1 MNGDFVWP
9 EGIAKAVTHMLPAC
23 RGIVQPNK
31 MISYLV
37 DLQTVRVLDLLN
49 GATAASISHD
59 ARVDWLV
66 RFDLPGPQSA
76 FPA

>member
-1 MNGDFVWP
+1 M
-9 EGIAKAVTHMLPAC
+9 
-23 RGIVQPNK
+23 QPNK

-37 DLQTVRVLDLLN
+37 DLQTIRVLDLLS

-66 RFDLPGPQSA
+66 RFGPAQHTVCTSA
-76 FPA
+76 

>member
-1 MNGDFVWP
+1 M
-9 EGIAKAVTHMLPAC
+9 
-23 RGIVQPNK
+23 QPNK

-37 DLQTVRVLDLLN
+37 DLQTIRVLDLLS

-66 RFDLPGPQSA
+66 LWTCLAHSLHFQHDANAAQGSSTCLA
-76 FPA
+76 FQATA